1 MQCNWYSRRKKKQYF
16 RWLFIQWPATTIE
29 GAIGTDVPFVTQ
41 CPNASSGAYTHT
53 IRWYARCTTSTSKGS
68 KKRKRGASILNK
80 SFQIAQYIIAK
91 SARAGALILC
101 ASQDDSRCQ
110 NPSAV
115 LRARAL
121 ARVMHSRTNGT
132 EQEELNQTTKNILPF
147 KTLCMTKGP
156 QCCPHA
162 AQTLARHNEAQPCHY
177 SLNYRR
183 KAHQKKQR
191 SRHPKPQHI
200 NECRFEAARP

>member
-1 MQCNWYSRRKKKQYF
+1 MQCNWYSRRKKSNISDGYSFSGPQPQLKAQ
-16 RWLFIQWPATTIE
+16 L
-29 GAIGTDVPFVTQ
+29 VPMYRSL
-41 CPNASSGAYTHT
+41 PNAPTPHQVHTHT
-53 IRWYARCTTSTSKGS
+53 HTVRWYARCTTSTSESS

-147 KTLCMTKGP
+147 KTLPIVHDERATMLPT
-156 QCCPHA
+156 CCTDTCQ
-162 AQTLARHNEAQPCHY
+162 AQ
-177 SLNYRR
+177 
-183 KAHQKKQR
+183 
-191 SRHPKPQHI
+191 
-200 NECRFEAARP
+200 